1 MSLLAKTFIV
11 LKMSQ
16 ANDMGKE
23 SLFKITVFGDV
34 KTYNLVGPCGHQL
47 FGGSFCSSFHG
58 LKMKAADY

>member
-1 MSLLAKTFIV
+1 
-11 LKMSQ
+11 MSQ